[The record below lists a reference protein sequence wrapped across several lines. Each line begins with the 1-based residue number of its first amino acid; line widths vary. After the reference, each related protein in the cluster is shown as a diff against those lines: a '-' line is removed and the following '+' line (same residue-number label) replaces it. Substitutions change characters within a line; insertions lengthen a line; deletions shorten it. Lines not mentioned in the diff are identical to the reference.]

1 MYHTLRYNTL
11 SIIKLSSLI
20 NYLGF
25 VECAVEHEGVVSI
38 ALVPNRNVVAPAPL
52 QPRAPTIGN
61 ISMLLPLQVG
71 TQSCYFSYIL
81 KKYLKDIYKDYVFLI
96 EVGFKSTITGS
107 KQFCY

>member
-1 MYHTLRYNTL
+1 M
-11 SIIKLSSLI
+11 KLSSLI

-25 VECAVEHEGVVSI
+25 IECAVEHEGVVSI

-71 TQSCYFSYIL
+71 TQSFYFFYIL
-81 KKYLKDIYKDYVFLI
+81 KKYFKDMYKDNVFLI
-96 EVGFKSTITGS
+96 EDGSKSTITGS
-107 KQFCY
+107 KQYCY